1 MKILKTLTLFC
12 IAIIAVSCNENQ
24 KSKAES
30 QFKKEINKAIEV
42 HDNVMPKMGE
52 INQKIRSLDTL
63 AGVDSLTI
71 KKSKKRLQDAHDEM
85 MTWMRDFSNAFSTKE
100 IKEGLQTEKADSIK
114 IKTNTAKNYRE
125 SALKMKESVNSSI
138 EEAKKLLNK
147 N

>member
-1 MKILKTLTLFC
+1 MKTLRTLALLC
-12 IAIIAVSCNENQ
+12 IAIIAVSCKGNQ
-24 KSKAES
+24 KSKIDSE
-30 QFKKEINKAIEV
+30 FKKEINKAIEV
-42 HDNVMPKMGE
+42 HDDVMPKMSE

-71 KKSKKRLQDAHDEM
+71 EKSKKRLKDAHEEM

-100 IKEGLQTEKADSIK
+100 IKEGLQTDKADSIK

-138 EEAKKLLNK
+138 EEAKKLLN
-147 N
+147 NI